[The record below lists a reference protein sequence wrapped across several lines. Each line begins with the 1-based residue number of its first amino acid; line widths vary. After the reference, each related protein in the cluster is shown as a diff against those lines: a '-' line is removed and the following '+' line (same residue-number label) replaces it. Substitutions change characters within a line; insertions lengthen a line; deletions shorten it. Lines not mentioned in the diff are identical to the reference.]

1 MPPSRVEQHVRLG
14 NLGLDHLETVVVDE
28 ADLMCTYMYA
38 EAIQKLWKRMPEHYQ
53 LFVASA
59 TMSQDLSKINKILFR
74 DDESVLHN
82 TVLLRLKEQPLP
94 PLSTVAFRHP
104 AGRV

>member
-59 TMSQDLSKINKILFR
+59 TMSQDLSK
-74 DDESVLHN
+74 
-82 TVLLRLKEQPLP
+82 
-94 PLSTVAFRHP
+94 STKSSLEMM
-104 AGRV
+104 RVSCTTRSY

>member
-1 MPPSRVEQHVRLG
+1 
-14 NLGLDHLETVVVDE
+14 
-28 ADLMCTYMYA
+28 MCTYMYA
-38 EAIQKLWKRMPEHYQ
+38 EVIQKLWKRMPEHYQ

-74 DDESVLHN
+74 DDESILHN

>member
-1 MPPSRVEQHVRLG
+1 MRLG

-59 TMSQDLSKINKILFR
+59 TMSQAGLGVFLVF
-74 DDESVLHN
+74 
-82 TVLLRLKEQPLP
+82 LKKTKKP
-94 PLSTVAFRHP
+94 VFI
-104 AGRV
+104 